1 MFEAELEILT
11 LSSTFLPSMALA
23 QHLSINVRH
32 QQQVDNARE
41 FLLPFLEEVISLGKE
56 TKVMEIGCGEGGVLI
71 PFIEKG
77 MTVVGVDLNEARI
90 RNAKELN
97 KEAVSS
103 GQATFLYKN
112 VYDEDFLAKYKNA
125 FDLIVLKDT
134 IEHIPEQEKFIPY
147 IKQFLRPEGKIFFG
161 FPPWR
166 MPFGGHQ
173 QICQNKFLSV
183 LPYYH
188 LLPRPIYRG
197 IVSLAKEPKRVI
209 DELMDIKSTR
219 ISIDRFER
227 IVKKSGL
234 TVESKTLFL
243 LNPIYKY
250 KFGWKPIKQAKWLAG
265 IPWFRDF
272 LTTAG
277 WYIVG

>member
-1 MFEAELEILT
+1 
-11 LSSTFLPSMALA
+11 MALA

-41 FLLPFLEEVISLGKE
+41 FLLPFLEESLTLGKE
-56 TKVMEIGCGEGGVLI
+56 TRVMEIGCGEGGVLI
-71 PFIEKG
+71 PFIDRG
-77 MTVVGVDLNEARI
+77 MSVVGVDLNEGRIKNARV
-90 RNAKELN
+90 LN
-97 KEAVSS
+97 EEAVAS
-103 GQATFLYKN
+103 GQAIFLYKN
-112 VYDEDFLAKYKNA
+112 VYDEDFLAKYKQA
-125 FDLIVLKDT
+125 FDLIILKDT

-147 IKQFLRPEGKIFFG
+147 LKQFLRPEGKIFFG

-173 QICQNKFLSV
+173 QICRNKFLSV

-188 LLPRPIYRG
+188 LLPRAVYRG
-197 IVSLAKEPKRVI
+197 IISLAKEPQWVI

-227 IVKKSGL
+227 IIHNSNLRIV
-234 TVESKTLFL
+234 SKTLFL

-250 KFGWKPIKQAKWLAG
+250 KFGWKPVKQAKWLAA

>member
-1 MFEAELEILT
+1 
-11 LSSTFLPSMALA
+11 MALA

-32 QQQVDNARE
+32 QQQVDNARK
-41 FLLPFLEEVISLGKE
+41 FLLPFLEEVVSLGKD
-56 TKVMEIGCGEGGVLI
+56 TRVMEIGCGEGGVLI
-71 PFIEKG
+71 PFIERG
-77 MTVVGVDLNEARI
+77 MTVVGVDLNESRI
-90 RNAKELN
+90 NNANALN
-97 KEAVSS
+97 EEAVSS

-112 VYDEDFLAKYKNA
+112 VYDEDFLAKYKHA

-147 IKQFLRPEGKIFFG
+147 IKQFLRPGGKIFFG

-173 QICQNKFLSV
+173 QICRNKFLSA

-188 LLPRPIYRG
+188 LLPRPVYRG
-197 IVSLAKEPKRVI
+197 IVSLAKEPKAVI

-219 ISIDRFER
+219 ISINRFER
-227 IVKKSGL
+227 IVNNSDL
-234 TVESKTLFL
+234 TIASKTLFL

-250 KFGWKPIKQAKWLAG
+250 KFGWKPVKQAKWLAG